1 MYESNPDPACSHL
14 SDASRR
20 RARTRRYRARIHH
33 GEARR
38 RVLEET
44 SRRESARRS
53 DDKKAAKAEKK
64 AQKKEKQKADLA
76 DSAQFKGFD
85 KVVVAELHFD
95 DDDVKKS
102 GFDLPFDA
110 DKTALTRE
118 EWDGALAEING
129 VFNHTGI
136 MAVLCCLCGDPEV
149 PTRRGNSEFKFTR
162 SPRRHPRRTTSAT
175 SRRSANRSRRS
186 TRRGA

>member
-1 MYESNPDPACSHL
+1 M
-14 SDASRR
+14 RR
-20 RARTRRYRARIHH
+20 SRARSDH

-38 RVLEET
+38 RVLET
-44 SRRESARRS
+44 TRRERARRS
-53 DDKKAAKAEKK
+53 DEKADKKAAKAEKK

-110 DKTALTRE
+110 EKTCAC
-118 EWDGALAEING
+118 G
-129 VFNHTGI
+129 V
-136 MAVLCCLCGDPEV
+136 
-149 PTRRGNSEFKFTR
+149 RG
-162 SPRRHPRRTTSAT
+162 
-175 SRRSANRSRRS
+175 S
-186 TRRGA
+186 TPSTQTP

>member
-1 MYESNPDPACSHL
+1 MN
-14 SDASRR
+14 
-20 RARTRRYRARIHH
+20 TRRYRARSNH

-38 RVLEET
+38 RVLEEA
-44 SRRESARRS
+44 SRRELTRRS

-102 GFDLPFDA
+102 GFDLPYDGE
-110 DKTALTRE
+110 KTALTKE
-118 EWDGALAEING
+118 EWDAAIGEVNG
-129 VFNHTGI
+129 VFNHTGC
-136 MAVLCCLCGDPEV
+136 MALLCCLCGDPEV
-149 PTRRGNSEFKFTR
+149 PTRRGNSV
-162 SPRRHPRRTTSAT
+162 
-175 SRRSANRSRRS
+175 
-186 TRRGA
+186 

>member
-1 MYESNPDPACSHL
+1 MTTRVERTDTPRPAGFVRGAI
-14 SDASRR
+14 D
-20 RARTRRYRARIHH
+20 H

-38 RVLEET
+38 RVLENVP
-44 SRRESARRS
+44 RERARRS

-110 DKTALTRE
+110 EKTCAC
-118 EWDGALAEING
+118 G
-129 VFNHTGI
+129 V
-136 MAVLCCLCGDPEV
+136 
-149 PTRRGNSEFKFTR
+149 RGSTL
-162 SPRRHPRRTTSAT
+162 
-175 SRRSANRSRRS
+175 S
-186 TRRGA
+186 TRTP

>member
-1 MYESNPDPACSHL
+1 MTVPQTP
-14 SDASRR
+14 
-20 RARTRRYRARIHH
+20 
-33 GEARR
+33 
-38 RVLEET
+38 
-44 SRRESARRS
+44 SAHRLTATPS
-53 DDKKAAKAEKK
+53 
-64 AQKKEKQKADLA
+64 Q
-76 DSAQFKGFD
+76 
-85 KVVVAELHFD
+85 HFD

-102 GFDLPFDA
+102 GFDLPYDA
-110 DKTALTRE
+110 EKTALTKE

-149 PTRRGNSEFKFTR
+149 LARRR
-162 SPRRHPRRTTSAT
+162 IQVDAVVASPRHHPRRTTSAT

>member
-1 MYESNPDPACSHL
+1 MAKRVA
-14 SDASRR
+14 ASSKRPG
-20 RARTRRYRARIHH
+20 AR
-33 GEARR
+33 E
-38 RVLEET
+38 L
-44 SRRESARRS
+44 ARRS
-53 DDKKAAKAEKK
+53 DDKKAA
-64 AQKKEKQKADLA
+64 KKEKQKADLA

-102 GFDLPFDA
+102 GFDLPYDA
-110 DKTALTRE
+110 EKTALTKE

-149 PTRRGNSEFKFTR
+149 PTRRVNSIR
-162 SPRRHPRRTTSAT
+162 RGRRHPRRTTSAT

>member
-1 MYESNPDPACSHL
+1 MTT
-14 SDASRR
+14 RR
-20 RARTRRYRARIHH
+20 SRARSDH

-38 RVLEET
+38 RVLET
-44 SRRESARRS
+44 PRRDTRVYRS

-76 DSAQFKGFD
+76 GSAQFKGFD

-102 GFDLPFDA
+102 GFDLPYDA
-110 DKTALTRE
+110 EKTALTKE

-129 VFNHTGI
+129 VFNHTGF
-136 MAVLCCLCGDPEV
+136 MALLCCLCGDPEV
-149 PTRRGNSEFKFTR
+149 PTRRGNSI
-162 SPRRHPRRTTSAT
+162 
-175 SRRSANRSRRS
+175 
-186 TRRGA
+186 

>member
-1 MYESNPDPACSHL
+1 MAKRVA
-14 SDASRR
+14 ASSKRPGAST
-20 RARTRRYRARIHH
+20 AR
-33 GEARR
+33 
-38 RVLEET
+38 L
-44 SRRESARRS
+44 RS

-102 GFDLPFDA
+102 GFDLPYDA
-110 DKTALTRE
+110 EKTALTKE
-118 EWDGALAEING
+118 EWDEAIGEVNG

-149 PTRRGNSEFKFTR
+149 PTRRQVYAVAA
-162 SPRRHPRRTTSAT
+162 PRRHPRRTTSAT

>member
-1 MYESNPDPACSHL
+1 MN
-14 SDASRR
+14 
-20 RARTRRYRARIHH
+20 TRRYRARSDN

-44 SRRESARRS
+44 SWRELAARRS

-110 DKTALTRE
+110 EKTCAC
-118 EWDGALAEING
+118 G
-129 VFNHTGI
+129 V
-136 MAVLCCLCGDPEV
+136 
-149 PTRRGNSEFKFTR
+149 RGSTL
-162 SPRRHPRRTTSAT
+162 
-175 SRRSANRSRRS
+175 S
-186 TRRGA
+186 TRTP

>member
-1 MYESNPDPACSHL
+1 MLNRLLGAVYESNLDQPCSHL

-20 RARTRRYRARIHH
+20 ALNVLNERRYRARSDH

-38 RVLEET
+38 RVLET
-44 SRRESARRS
+44 SRRERARRS

-102 GFDLPFDA
+102 GFDLPYDA
-110 DKTALTRE
+110 EKTCAC
-118 EWDGALAEING
+118 G
-129 VFNHTGI
+129 V
-136 MAVLCCLCGDPEV
+136 
-149 PTRRGNSEFKFTR
+149 RGSTL
-162 SPRRHPRRTTSAT
+162 
-175 SRRSANRSRRS
+175 S
-186 TRRGA
+186 TRTP